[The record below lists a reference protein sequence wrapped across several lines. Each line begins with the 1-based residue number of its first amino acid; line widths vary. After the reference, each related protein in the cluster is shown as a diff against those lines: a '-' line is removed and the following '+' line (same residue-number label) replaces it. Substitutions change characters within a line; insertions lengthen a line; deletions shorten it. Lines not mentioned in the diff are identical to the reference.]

1 MPQAPAK
8 HLRWILAVAAVLW
21 LLVIAINGTA
31 FYVIAAPENQRI
43 LQNNVGWERTYKP
56 MIHDR
61 LQPEVAVF
69 GASWARDAFDYEETT
84 ALLGRPFFNHA
95 VSGGQPYE
103 NRRFLQS
110 ALAANPRLQV
120 VMLNLNSFERHTRQL
135 KFQYGFNEG
144 LLKVDPDGE
153 PNPQVTWN
161 RFFAA
166 TLSGAAVGNNLSAFG
181 ILREFR
187 SGVPKQTLLRA
198 YDRHDLA
205 ANPRQAQWARMLA
218 GERSG
223 EGDAEPYDQAGTSLK
238 FEELGNAVRLACAR
252 GLPVKTYYTPS
263 HPVIL
268 RYAHDQAALKIAVL
282 DYLRALQA
290 QCPAGLAYWDFAYPN
305 AMTLEGLGGP
315 DAESGGLA
323 RYFREDGHPR
333 PTAGQL
339 MTARMFDRPFFDA
352 PLRDMGVD
360 LLTLPRAEAER
371 WIREREA
378 RWRGEWQPGAREAVL
393 HDLMTTRKHG
403 APAAP

>member
-120 VMLNLNSFERHTRQL
+120 VMLNLNSFERQAKQL

-144 LLKVDPDGE
+144 LLRVEPDGS
-153 PNPQVTWN
+153 PNPQAAWN

-223 EGDAEPYDQAGTSLK
+223 EGEPEAYDVAGAPAR
-238 FEELGNAVRLACAR
+238 FEELGQAVRLACER
-252 GLPVKTYYTPS
+252 GLAVKTYFTPS

-268 RYAHDQAALKIAVL
+268 RYAPSQDAMKIAVL
-282 DYLRALQA
+282 DYLRTLQPG
-290 QCPAGLAYWDFAYPN
+290 CPGGLSYWDFAYPN
-305 AMTLEGLGGP
+305 AITMEGLNGP
-315 DAESGGLA
+315 DGRGPA
-323 RYFREDGHPR
+323 RFFREDGHPR
-333 PTAGQL
+333 PSAGQV
-339 MTARMFDRPFFDA
+339 MAARMFNRPLFDS
-352 PLRDMGVD
+352 PLRDVGVD
-360 LLTLPRAEAER
+360 LLALSREEAVA
-371 WIREREA
+371 WILERES
-378 RWRGEWQPGAREAVL
+378 RWRGDWQPGAREAVL

-403 APAAP
+403 AAANP

>member
-1 MPQAPAK
+1 MQQTPSK

-69 GASWARDAFDYEETT
+69 GASWARDAFDYEEIS

-110 ALAANPRLQV
+110 ALVANPGLRV
-120 VMLNLNSFERHTRQL
+120 VILNLNSFERQARQL

-144 LLKVDPDGE
+144 LLNVDPEGQ
-153 PNPQVTWN
+153 PNSQVAWN

-166 TLSGAAVGNNLSAFG
+166 TLSGAAVGNNLSAFS

-187 SGVPKQTLLRA
+187 SGKPKQELLRA
-198 YDRHDLA
+198 YDRNDLA
-205 ANPRQAQWARMLA
+205 ANPRQPAWARVLQGA
-218 GERSG
+218 PSG
-223 EGDAEPYDQAGTSLK
+223 EGLPEAYDSAATASR
-238 FEELGNAVRLACAR
+238 FEELGKAIRLACAR
-252 GLPVKTYYTPS
+252 GASVKTYFTPS
-263 HPVIL
+263 HPL
-268 RYAHDQAALKIAVL
+268 LLAQAHDQSRLKLALL
-282 DYLRALQA
+282 DHLLSLKAE
-290 QCPAGLAYWDFAYPN
+290 CPQGLSYWDFSYPN
-305 AMTLEGLGGP
+305 AMTLEGLDGP
-315 DAESGGLA
+315 DGRGLA

-339 MTARMFDRPFFDA
+339 MAAQMFGKPLFEA
-352 PLRDMGVD
+352 PLQDMGTD
-360 LLTLPRAEAER
+360 LLALPRAQAAA
-371 WIREREA
+371 WIESREA
-378 RWRGEWQPGAREAVL
+378 RWRGTWLPGTREMVL
-393 HDLMTTRKHG
+393 QDLLITRKHG
-403 APAAP
+403 APENPR

>member
-1 MPQAPAK
+1 MQQPAQ
-8 HLRWILAVAAVLW
+8 HLRWILAVAALLW
-21 LLVIAINGTA
+21 LVVISINGTA

-69 GASWARDAFDYEETT
+69 GASWARDAFDYEEIT

-110 ALAANPRLQV
+110 ALAANPRLRV
-120 VMLNLNSFERHTRQL
+120 VMLNINSFERHPKQL

-144 LLKVDPDGE
+144 LLNVEPDGS
-153 PNPQVTWN
+153 PNPQSAWN

-166 TLSGAAVGNNLSAFG
+166 TLSGAAVGNNLSAFS

-187 SGVPKQTLLRA
+187 AGKPKQELLRA

-205 ANPRQAQWARMLA
+205 ANPRHAAWARVLA

-223 EGDAEPYDQAGTSLK
+223 EGEPETFEASSTATK
-238 FEELGNAVRLACAR
+238 FDELGQAVRMACAR
-252 GLPVKTYYTPS
+252 GLQVKAYFTPG
-263 HPVIL
+263 HPVIV
-268 RYAHDQAALKIAVL
+268 RHMPDQAAMKMAVL
-282 DYLRALQA
+282 DYLAALKPR
-290 QCPAGLAYWDFAYPN
+290 CPQGLAYWDFAYPN
-305 AMTLEGLGGP
+305 AMTLEGLDGADRGGM
-315 DAESGGLA
+315 S
-323 RYFREDGHPR
+323 RFFREDGHPR

-339 MTARMFDRPFFDA
+339 MAGQMFGRPQFDA
-352 PLRDMGVD
+352 PLEDMGTD
-360 LLTLPRAEAER
+360 LLALPRAKAAD
-371 WIREREA
+371 WIRRREA
-378 RWRGEWQPGAREAVL
+378 RWRGDWQDAERQAVL
-393 HDLMTTRKHG
+393 KDLRTTRLHG

>member
-1 MPQAPAK
+1 MMQSPQR
-8 HLRWILAVAAVLW
+8 HLQTLLAVAAVLW
-21 LLVIAINGTA
+21 LIVIGINGTA

-69 GASWARDAFDYEETT
+69 GASWARDAYDYEEIT

-110 ALAANPRLQV
+110 ALAANPQLQV
-120 VMLNLNSFERHTRQL
+120 VMLNINSFERHAKQL

-144 LLKVDPDGE
+144 LLNVEPDGS
-153 PNPQVTWN
+153 PNPQAAWN

-166 TLSGAAVGNNLSAFG
+166 TLSGAAVGNNLSAFS

-187 SGVPKQTLLRA
+187 GGTPKQELLRA
-198 YDRHDLA
+198 YDRHDLK
-205 ANPRQAQWARMLA
+205 ANPRLAGWVRMLT
-218 GERSG
+218 GELSG
-223 EGDAEPYDQAGTSLK
+223 EGEPEPFDTATVAAR
-238 FEELGNAVRLACAR
+238 FEELGQAVRLACAR
-252 GLPVKTYYTPS
+252 GLQVKTYLTPG
-263 HPVIL
+263 HPVIV
-268 RYAHDQAALKIAVL
+268 RYAPDQAAMKIAVL
-282 DYLRALQA
+282 DYLAKLRSS
-290 QCPAGLAYWDFAYPN
+290 CPQGLAYWDFAYPN

-315 DAESGGLA
+315 DRGGLS

-333 PTAGQL
+333 PTAGEL
-339 MTARMFDRPFFDA
+339 MAAQMFSRRLFDA
-352 PLRDMGVD
+352 PLQDMGTD
-360 LLTLPRAEAER
+360 LLALPRAKAVD
-371 WIREREA
+371 WIQRREA
-378 RWRGEWQPGAREAVL
+378 RWRGDWREDERQAVL
-393 HDLMTTRKHG
+393 EDLMTTRKHG

>member
-1 MPQAPAK
+1 MQSPST
-8 HLRWILAVAAVLW
+8 HLRWILAVAALLW
-21 LLVIAINGTA
+21 LIVIGINGTA

-69 GASWARDAFDYEETT
+69 GASWARDAFDYEEITE
-84 ALLGRPFFNHA
+84 LLGRPFFNHA

-110 ALAANPRLQV
+110 ALAANPRLKV
-120 VMLNLNSFERHTRQL
+120 VLLNLNSFERHAKQL

-144 LLKVDPDGE
+144 LLNVDPDGE
-153 PNPQVTWN
+153 PNPQAGWN

-166 TLSGAAVGNNLSAFG
+166 TLSGAAVGNNLSAFA

-187 SGVPKQTLLRA
+187 GGKPKHELLRA

-205 ANPRQAQWARMLA
+205 GNPRRAQWARMLA
-218 GERSG
+218 GKPSG
-223 EGDAEPYDQAGTSLK
+223 EGDAEPYEPTGTALK
-238 FEELGNAVRLACAR
+238 FEELGKAIHLACAR

-268 RYAHDQAALKIAVL
+268 RYAHDQATLKIAVL
-282 DYLRALQA
+282 DYLRALQPR
-290 QCPAGLAYWDFAYPN
+290 CPAGLAYWDFAYPN
-305 AMTLEGLGGP
+305 AMTLEGLGGA
-315 DAESGGLA
+315 DGDTGRGLA

-339 MTARMFDRPFFDA
+339 MAAQMFDRSFFAA
-352 PLRDMGVD
+352 PLQDMGVD
-360 LLTLPRAEAER
+360 LLALPRDQAER

-378 RWRGEWQPGAREAVL
+378 RWRGDWRPGAREAVQQ
-393 HDLMTTRKHG
+393 DLLTTRRHG
-403 APAAP
+403 APSTP

>member
-1 MPQAPAK
+1 MQRAAR
-8 HLRWILAVAAVLW
+8 HLQWILGVAALLW
-21 LLVIAINGTA
+21 LIVIGINGTA

-69 GASWARDAFDYEETT
+69 GASWARDAFDYEEITE
-84 ALLGRPFFNHA
+84 LLGRPFFNHA

-110 ALAANPRLQV
+110 ALATNPNLKV
-120 VMLNLNSFERHTRQL
+120 VLLNLNSFQRHPKQL

-144 LLKVDPDGE
+144 LLAVSPDGQ
-153 PNPQVTWN
+153 PNAQASWN

-187 SGVPKQTLLRA
+187 AGKPKQELLRA

-205 ANPRQAQWARMLA
+205 ANPRQPQWARMLA
-218 GERSG
+218 GEPSG
-223 EGDAEPYDQAGTSLK
+223 EGEPEAFDAAGTAET
-238 FEELGNAVRLACAR
+238 FEELGNAIRLACAR
-252 GLPVKTYYTPS
+252 GLPVKAYTTPA

-268 RYAHDQAALKIAVL
+268 RMAPSLAPMKTAVL
-282 DYLRALQA
+282 DYLQA
-290 QCPAGLAYWDFAYPN
+290 FKADCKQGLSFWDFAYPN
-305 AMTLEGLGGP
+305 ALTLEGLGGP
-315 DAESGGLA
+315 DGTGKS

-333 PTAGQL
+333 PSTGQV
-339 MTARMFDRPFFDA
+339 MAAQMFAKPFFAA
-352 PLRDMGVD
+352 PLHDLGTD
-360 LLTLPRAEAER
+360 LLALPPAEAR
-371 WIREREA
+371 AWIQQREA
-378 RWRGEWQPGAREAVL
+378 RWRGAWQPGAREAVL
-393 HDLMTTRKHG
+393 QDLQTMRQHG
-403 APAAP
+403 AP

>member
-1 MPQAPAK
+1 MQKPST
-8 HLRWILAVAAVLW
+8 HLRWILAVAALLW
-21 LLVIAINGTA
+21 LIVIGINGTA

-69 GASWARDAFDYEETT
+69 GASWARDAFDYEEIT

-120 VMLNLNSFERHTRQL
+120 VMLNINSFERQTKQL

-144 LLKVDPDGE
+144 LLNVEPDGS
-153 PNPQVTWN
+153 PNPQSAWN

-166 TLSGAAVGNNLSAFG
+166 TLSGAAVGNNLSALS

-187 SGVPKQTLLRA
+187 SGKPKQELLRA

-205 ANPRQAQWARMLA
+205 ANPRRAAWVRVLA
-218 GERSG
+218 GERGSEG
-223 EGDAEPYDQAGTSLK
+223 EPEAFEIAKAASK
-238 FEELGNAVRLACAR
+238 FEELGEAVRLACAH
-252 GLPVKTYYTPS
+252 GLQVKTYFTPG
-263 HPVIL
+263 HPVTV
-268 RYAHDQAALKIAVL
+268 RYAPDQAAMKIAVL
-282 DYLRALQA
+282 DYLAALRPL
-290 QCPAGLAYWDFAYPN
+290 CPKGLAYWDFAYPN

-315 DAESGGLA
+315 DRGGIS

-333 PTAGQL
+333 PTAGEL
-339 MTARMFDRPFFDA
+339 MAAQMFSRPLFEK
-352 PLRDMGVD
+352 PLEDMGID
-360 LLTLPRAEAER
+360 LLALPRAQAVD
-371 WIREREA
+371 WIRRREA
-378 RWRGEWQPGAREAVL
+378 RWRGDWQEGERTAVL
-393 HDLMTTRKHG
+393 NDLMTTRKHG
-403 APAAP
+403 APVAP